1 MKKSYFFKFFV
12 FALVG
17 ALAILP
23 SCKDYDDD
31 ISRLDTDLTAA
42 QNSLT
47 SAVAELNTLK
57 TQIDAAAS
65 DSDVSTAVNTAKT
78 EAIATAKTDAT
89 NLLNELRGGYTGTME
104 EINDEIIDLA
114 ALITVL
120 QGDVSAIGTDL
131 DAVKLE
137 VAANKAA
144 IELQKSILDKYLLV
158 AGDDNIVDAIAAIQE
173 ELAKAATKADLDA
186 TKADLDAT
194 KADLDAV
201 SERIDAIDGKLNI
214 LDFAKINSM
223 ITEISFDY
231 LGDDWDYRD
240 NGDFDL
246 NFTTT
251 SAQIDHV
258 FATGVTNAVT
268 FVKGQRLATE
278 GVTIMVKVSP
288 ANADLSKMLDK
299 IKLIRSDANAEINN
313 FVVATKAERAKP
325 MLTRATPTVTGLWN
339 ITFNLPISD
348 IDLTKLQALNEPL
361 TLNEIEDIYIPMI
374 SLLQIHITHYRNLH
388 NELDQFFEN
397 KSKQIPYIIGVAGSV
412 AAGKSTTARVLQKL
426 LSLTPGNP
434 KVELIT
440 TDGFLYPN
448 EELERR
454 GILNKKGF
462 PESYDAKKLLA
473 FLSGVK
479 SGRDDLEVPVY
490 SHLYYDI
497 IKDKVYSFS
506 RPDILIV
513 EGINVLQ
520 VSTSKKVRRRVF
532 VSDFFDFS
540 IYVDASEKNLRQW
553 YLERFKKLQQTA
565 FSNPESYFHQYAS
578 YPEDKLM
585 EFANQVWDEINLPN
599 LEQNIL
605 PTRFRANLILEK
617 SECHFVRGVRIRKI

>member
-1 MKKSYFFKFFV
+1 MNKFYDVTYSPFRAFK
-12 FALVG
+12 
-17 ALAILP
+17 
-23 SCKDYDDD
+23 
-31 ISRLDTDLTAA
+31 R
-42 QNSLT
+42 
-47 SAVAELNTLK
+47 
-57 TQIDAAAS
+57 
-65 DSDVSTAVNTAKT
+65 
-78 EAIATAKTDAT
+78 
-89 NLLNELRGGYTGTME
+89 NEWR
-104 EINDEIIDLA
+104 
-114 ALITVL
+114 
-120 QGDVSAIGTDL
+120 
-131 DAVKLE
+131 KLE
-137 VAANKAA
+137 
-144 IELQKSILDKYLLV
+144 E
-158 AGDDNIVDAIAAIQE
+158 
-173 ELAKAATKADLDA
+173 
-186 TKADLDAT
+186 
-194 KADLDAV
+194 
-201 SERIDAIDGKLNI
+201 
-214 LDFAKINSM
+214 
-223 ITEISFDY
+223 
-231 LGDDWDYRD
+231 
-240 NGDFDL
+240 
-246 NFTTT
+246 
-251 SAQIDHV
+251 H
-258 FATGVTNAVT
+258 
-268 FVKGQRLATE
+268 
-278 GVTIMVKVSP
+278 
-288 ANADLSKMLDK
+288 
-299 IKLIRSDANAEINN
+299 
-313 FVVATKAERAKP
+313 P
-325 MLTRATPTVTGLWN
+325 M
-339 ITFNLPISD
+339 FPISD

-426 LSLTPGNP
+426 LSITPGNP